1 MRIVQNRNCGFK
13 YLKTKCASS
22 GYLTHILVLP
32 KKKDALALGG
42 GLLTQTNKHKNYFF
56 SSVTRKNFLLYDD
69 EIMVSFNYSTK
80 V

>member
-1 MRIVQNRNCGFK
+1 MCVK
-13 YLKTKCASS
+13 YSLDA
-22 GYLTHILVLP
+22 HLVLP

-56 SSVTRKNFLLYDD
+56 FSVARKNFLLYDD
-69 EIMVSFNYSTK
+69 VIIVSSLNHGTK